1 MVGYAKVK
9 RAMKETARVTTGLS
23 VDRKILA
30 AVDEARGDISRSRF
44 IERILD
50 LHLAALT
57 KTEVERDG

>member
-1 MVGYAKVK
+1 MQK
-9 RAMKETARVTTGLS
+9 RIGVSLDEGLI
-23 VDRKILA
+23 DR
-30 AVDEARGDISRSRF
+30 VDEARGDIPRSTF

>member
-1 MVGYAKVK
+1 MQK
-9 RAMKETARVTTGLS
+9 RIGVSIDEALLS
-23 VDRKILA
+23 RIE
-30 AVDEARGDISRSRF
+30 EARGDIPRSTF